1 MKITTTVLSAVAA
14 VGIAVSVATAPTAS
28 AYSTVGK
35 FGSYEKLYDAGGAV
49 VTAWTV
55 NNLKPS
61 TDTIADYP
69 LAGKLWEATATIKA
83 VRGTVTPPH
92 PQSQRPS
99 RRRPQLP
106 SPLGRLYPAGIRSH
120 HRPRPKVHRQDL
132 LRRHRR
138 STLQGHVQQR
148 RPGPAHLGKVKRPS
162 RYRQPKPASDR
173 NRRTSPIIW
182 RTRQLALARNQLGN
196 AL

>member
-35 FGSYEKLYDAGGAV
+35 FGSYEKLYDAGGAI

-61 TDTIADYP
+61 ADTIADYP

-83 VRGTVTPPH
+83 VRGTVTPLIPNLNA
-92 PQSQRPS
+92 RPTTAATTKS
-99 RRRPQLP
+99 SGKALP
-106 SPLGRLYPAGIRSH
+106 RGHQRSH

-138 STLQGHVQQR
+138 STSRVMYNNGVQD
-148 RPGPAHLGKVKRPS
+148 LL
-162 RYRQPKPASDR
+162 
-173 NRRTSPIIW
+173 IW
-182 RTRQLALARNQLGN
+182 EK
-196 AL
+196 